1 MNTSTI
7 LTNYFLRETSG
18 NHQYNLKKGV
28 GVPVELKMA
37 PGLKV
42 GNRVKSKSHFYF
54 RVPTS
59 VRYIWALGPRGMKSM
74 ERLLRYWQFS
84 LSLFL
89 CACAFVNTALYH
101 SFVNNFAGT
110 ECNTY
115 WFLFPA
121 RLDDF
126 IVVIFMGNQEQSLI

>member
-1 MNTSTI
+1 MHNEC
-7 LTNYFLRETSG
+7 LNNPDQLFNFLFAGTDREQQFPLG

-42 GNRVKSKSHFYF
+42 GNRVKAKPPLFLGADEREIYLD
-54 RVPTS
+54 
-59 VRYIWALGPRGMKSM
+59 LGPRGMKSM

-89 CACAFVNTALYH
+89 CACAFVNMALH
-101 SFVNNFAGT
+101 QTKPV
-110 ECNTY
+110 
-115 WFLFPA
+115 
-121 RLDDF
+121 
-126 IVVIFMGNQEQSLI
+126 SLIIMQEPNVPISFYFQPVWMTL